1 MTRRFSKIFLVHL
14 ICSSLILFAAC
25 RSGSQ
30 SESYD
35 VLSFSDQTPD
45 AAELVASA
53 NEDLNKIKIIYKQNE
68 SKRDDLKTALKE
80 NDAENVR
87 KHADDL
93 VYVINEGKALADSAI
108 EKIEQAEAMNINS
121 DFKEYLS
128 LKAEGLR
135 RQIDA
140 FENYRQAAR
149 FLREGYNPNDD
160 KQREKVKAEFADR
173 DANFQKIMQAAREY
187 SQRADTLAKEKSKPS
202 N

>member
-1 MTRRFSKIFLVHL
+1 MTRNFSKIFLINF
-14 ICSSLILFAAC
+14 ICWSLISFASC
-25 RSGSQ
+25 RSNQ

-35 VLSFSDQTPD
+35 VLNFSDDTSA
-45 AAELVASA
+45 AAELVAGA

-68 SKRDDLKTALKE
+68 SKRDDLKDALKE
-80 NDAENVR
+80 NNAENVR
-87 KHADDL
+87 KNADDL

-108 EKIEQAEAMNINS
+108 EKIEKAEAMNINP
-121 DFKEYLS
+121 DFKEYLG

-160 KQREKVKAEFADR
+160 KQREKVKAEFAER

-187 SQRADTLAKEKSKPS
+187 SQQADTLAKEKSKAT